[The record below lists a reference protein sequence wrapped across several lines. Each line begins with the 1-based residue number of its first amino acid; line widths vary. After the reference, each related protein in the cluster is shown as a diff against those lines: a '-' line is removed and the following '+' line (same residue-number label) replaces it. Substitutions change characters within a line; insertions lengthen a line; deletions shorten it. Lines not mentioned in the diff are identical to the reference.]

1 MDRVIPI
8 LLVAAFVVAWN
19 VFFYKESGGRTWS
32 WLWTAFGTT
41 SGSILHLV
49 AGTIGYTLDRHD
61 RFVAHTPWAGHVIW
75 SQIGIGLALAL
86 LAAYCWRKGLQRIRQ
101 QPRGSLR
108 HA

>member
-19 VFFYKESGGRTWS
+19 VFFYTQSGGRTWS
-32 WLWTAFGTT
+32 WLWAAFGTT
-41 SGSILHLV
+41 AGSVLYFV

-61 RFVAHTPWAGHVIW
+61 RFVAHTGWAGHVIW
-75 SQIGIGLALAL
+75 SQIGIGLAMAL
-86 LAAYCWRKGLQRIRQ
+86 FAAYCWRKGLQRIRQ
-101 QPRGSLR
+101 EPARSPR